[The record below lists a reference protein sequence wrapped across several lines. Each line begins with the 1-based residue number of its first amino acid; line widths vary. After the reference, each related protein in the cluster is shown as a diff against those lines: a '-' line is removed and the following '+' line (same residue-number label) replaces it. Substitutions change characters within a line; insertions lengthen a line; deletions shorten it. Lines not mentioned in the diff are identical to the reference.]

1 MHASCIVAFVFNSL
15 IFIVA
20 LDGRESINA
29 ALDYWNSGLMH
40 LDSFLSF
47 IAYVVSSYTYLTC
60 AHTIVDMVMVL
71 CADRCII
78 LGLN

>member
-1 MHASCIVAFVFNSL
+1 MIPEGGSFDPHDPPWIRPCI
-15 IFIVA
+15 
-20 LDGRESINA
+20 
-29 ALDYWNSGLMH
+29 
-40 LDSFLSF
+40 
-47 IAYVVSSYTYLTC
+47 VSSYTYLTC

>member
-47 IAYVVSSYTYLTC
+47 IAYIVSG
-60 AHTIVDMVMVL
+60 
-71 CADRCII
+71 ADPGFSEGGVRIRS
-78 LGLN
+78 GYRGWR